1 MKYSGWDYIDH
12 MIQACHEL
20 DICLQ
25 GIHSATEFEESIVV
39 RRAVTMCLLDLGE
52 LINGLSESDL
62 SPFPSESWHKIVGFR
77 NRAAHGYHSMD
88 FGIIYTLATVRV
100 PEIYEYLKQRKCVQ
114 QESESPNRE

>member
-1 MKYSGWDYIDH
+1 MKYSGWDYIEH
-12 MIQACHEL
+12 MIQACREI

-25 GIHSATEFEESIVV
+25 GINSSAEFEESIVV

-100 PEIYEYLKQRKCVQ
+100 PEIYNYLKQQQIVQ
-114 QESESPNRE
+114 QKIEVIDCE

>member
-1 MKYSGWDYIDH
+1 
-12 MIQACHEL
+12 
-20 DICLQ
+20 
-25 GIHSATEFEESIVV
+25 
-39 RRAVTMCLLDLGE
+39 LGE

-100 PEIYEYLKQRKCVQ
+100 PEIYNYLKQQQIVQ
-114 QESESPNRE
+114 QKIEVIDCE

>member
-1 MKYSGWDYIDH
+1 MKYSGWDYIEH
-12 MIQACHEL
+12 MIQACREI

-25 GIHSATEFEESIVV
+25 GINSSEEFEKSIVV

-62 SPFPSESWHKIVGFR
+62 SSYPSESWHKIVGFR

-100 PEIYEYLKQRKCVQ
+100 PEIYDYLKQQ
-114 QESESPNRE
+114 QIKNIKR